1 VNKTEVAAL
10 VALLNRTNPLNTFD
24 ESKVDAWFAVFTE
37 QAPDIDAS
45 FIMRWASKRA
55 SSTDDLT
62 LPSHVVKAWKDHKSY
77 EHDTSLVGTRNEAH
91 CKITGCQCT
100 HTGGCYKG
108 WFDSED
114 GRTTTPCPVCRTSL
128 SLVLQDVAP
137 LGYRT
142 DVDHARIRTRDSDA

>member
-24 ESKVDAWFAVFTE
+24 EAKVDTWFVVFKE
-37 QAPDIDAS
+37 EAPDMEAS
-45 FIMRWASKRA
+45 FVMRWAAKRA

-62 LPSHVVKAWKDHKSY
+62 LPSHVVKAWKDHKVY
-77 EHDTSLVGTRNEAH
+77 QHDVTLVGTQSEAH
-91 CKITGCQCT
+91 CKQPDCQCT

-108 WFDSED
+108 WFDSD
-114 GRTTTPCPVCRTSL
+114 YTTTPCPVCRSSL
-128 SLVLQDVAP
+128 SLVLQEVAP

-142 DVDHARIRTRDSDA
+142 EVDYTRIRTRDKDA